1 MPLTATSLNATKK
14 AAKAIQ
20 RRVRRTCEEVRHDW
34 TNHERRQRRLE
45 AFQMQNRLA
54 SVLGLKMEKAAVR
67 VPR

>member
-1 MPLTATSLNATKK
+1 MPLTATKK

-20 RRVRRTCEEVRHDW
+20 RRVRRACEEVRHEW
-34 TNHERRQRRLE
+34 TSHECRQRRLE

-54 SVLGLKMEKAAVR
+54 GVLGLKTEKAAIR